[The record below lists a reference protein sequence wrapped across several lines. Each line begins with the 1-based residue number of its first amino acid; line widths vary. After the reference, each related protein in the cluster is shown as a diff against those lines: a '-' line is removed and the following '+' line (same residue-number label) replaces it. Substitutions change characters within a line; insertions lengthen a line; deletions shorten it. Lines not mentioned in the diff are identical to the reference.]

1 MTLGPSTGASLT
13 ARGSSTSR
21 TTRGPRQAL
30 WYLPGGTV
38 ACDID
43 QKECGPIDL
52 EQVETG
58 ATWPTDL
65 CDKVLRPAEP
75 FSKGKVID
83 MSQGTRTPRLS
94 HSTPPWGQRLTQA
107 RWPVGGVFVVL
118 SHVTAAT
125 HTPAVE
131 GARMT

>member
-83 MSQGTRTPRLS
+83 MSQGTRTPDSHTAPRRGVSASPRRAGPSVGCLS
-94 HSTPPWGQRLTQA
+94 CCLTSPPQ
-107 RWPVGGVFVVL
+107 
-118 SHVTAAT
+118 
-125 HTPAVE
+125 HTPLLWR
-131 GARMT
+131 GPG